1 MDFYTKSDIQSS
13 IRRIDELLDC
23 GIFDQENSQNPLV
36 QSALTEMLILVRD
49 LMAKS
54 RIYAEPVEFT
64 DEVNVTEKVKNVSDA
79 IKFVRDAICH
89 VDSDNRNHDECN
101 ARLSYN
107 IAYGQCNLAKIGDV
121 EIKSDYPDDVCFFF
135 GNQKLY
141 LSRHIARAFTEA
153 KRNLEPLIKNT

>member
-13 IRRIDELLDC
+13 IRRVDGLLSC
-23 GIFDQENSQNPLV
+23 GIFDQENAQDPLV
-36 QSALTEMLILVRD
+36 QSALTELLILVRD

-54 RIYAEPVEFT
+54 RIYAEPIEFT
-64 DEVNVTEKVKNVSDA
+64 DDVNVTEKVKNVSDA

-89 VDSDNRNHDECN
+89 VDSDNRNHDECS

-141 LSRHIARAFTEA
+141 LKRHIARAFKEA
-153 KRNLEPLIKNT
+153 KQSLAPLIKDA

>member
-13 IRRIDELLDC
+13 IRRVDELLGC
-23 GIFDQENSQNPLV
+23 GIFDQENAQNPLV
-36 QSALTEMLILVRD
+36 QSALTELLILVRD

-64 DEVNVTEKVKNVSDA
+64 DDVNVTEKVKNVSDA

-121 EIKSDYPDDVCFFF
+121 EIKSDYPDDVWFFF

-141 LSRHIARAFTEA
+141 LRRHIARAFTEA
-153 KRNLEPLIKNT
+153 KRNLEPLIKNA

>member
-13 IRRIDELLDC
+13 IHRVDELLSC
-23 GIFDQENSQNPLV
+23 GIFDQENAHNPLV
-36 QSALTEMLILVRD
+36 QSALTELLILVRD
-49 LMAKS
+49 LVAKS
-54 RIYAEPVEFT
+54 KIYAEPVEFI
-64 DEVNVTEKVKNVSDA
+64 DDVNVTEKVENVSDA

-107 IAYGQCNLAKIGDV
+107 IAYGKCNLAKIGDV

-141 LSRHIARAFTEA
+141 LSRHIGRAFTEA
-153 KRNLEPLIKNT
+153 KRNMEPLINNA

>member
-1 MDFYTKSDIQSS
+1 MDFYTKSDIEDS
-13 IRRIDELLDC
+13 IRRVEELFGC
-23 GIFDQENSQNPLV
+23 GIFDQKNAGNPLV
-36 QSALTEMLILVRD
+36 RSALTELLILVRD

-54 RIYAEPVEFT
+54 KIYAEPVEFT
-64 DEVNVTEKVKNVSDA
+64 DDVNVNEKVKNVSYA

-89 VDSDNRNHDECN
+89 VDSENRNHDECN

-121 EIKSDYPDDVCFFF
+121 EIKSDYADDVCFFF

-141 LSRHIARAFTEA
+141 LHRHIARAFAEA
-153 KRNLEPLIKNT
+153 KRNLEPLIKNA

>member
-13 IRRIDELLDC
+13 IRRVDELLGC
-23 GIFDQENSQNPLV
+23 GIFDQENSRNPLV
-36 QSALTEMLILVRD
+36 QSALTELLILVRD

-54 RIYAEPVEFT
+54 RIYAEPIEFT
-64 DEVNVTEKVKNVSDA
+64 DDVNVTGKVKNVSDA

-107 IAYGQCNLAKIGDV
+107 MAFGKCNLAKIGGV

-141 LSRHIARAFTEA
+141 LNRHIARAFTEA
-153 KRNLEPLIKNT
+153 KRNLEPLINNA

>member
-1 MDFYTKSDIQSS
+1 MDFYTKSDIQIS
-13 IRRIDELLDC
+13 IRRVDELLSC
-23 GIFDQENSQNPLV
+23 GIFDQENAQNPLV
-36 QSALTEMLILVRD
+36 QSALTELLILVRD

-54 RIYAEPVEFT
+54 RIYAKPVEFT
-64 DEVNVTEKVKNVSDA
+64 DDVNVTETVKNVSDA

-107 IAYGQCNLAKIGDV
+107 IAYGQCNLATIGDV
-121 EIKSDYPDDVCFFF
+121 EIKSDYPDDICFFF

-141 LSRHIARAFTEA
+141 LNRHIARAFKEA
-153 KRNLEPLIKNT
+153 RHNLEPLTNNA